1 MTIDVAYV
9 EVAGRSR
16 EWDQQAVDLR
26 AAGGQVG
33 GVSGATA
40 AFTPAV
46 RGAVSGF
53 CTAWTRHVEE
63 LAAGAEERADGM
75 RGAIRDYLETDE
87 ASGSVFDP
95 AALLL
100 RGALE
105 ERR

>member
-1 MTIDVAYV
+1 MTIDVSYL
-9 EVAGRSR
+9 EVASRSR
-16 EWDQQAVDLR
+16 DWDQQAVDLR
-26 AAGGQVG
+26 AAGGQVD
-33 GVSGATA
+33 GVGGATA

-46 RGAVSGF
+46 RGAVSTF

-75 RGAIRDYLETDE
+75 RDAIRDYLESDE
-87 ASGSVFDP
+87 ATTFLFDP
-95 AALLL
+95 AAMVL